1 MTSFA
6 HMKKLVT
13 ILLAFAAAGTLA
25 CSADEIKYD
34 ITGTGAPKD
43 GAAVYLIDQTSLEP
57 IDSAVVSSGTF
68 RMKGKADKDAFLAIA
83 VDGLEVNSFLRSGQF
98 PLFNDGKPV
107 KLNVAEGTLTGSALN
122 TKLSECN
129 KRNKA
134 AYAEYYSL
142 IEEMESLPEDSSEE
156 KIAEMMSKYRKAIN
170 KYADFYVRI
179 IEENKDNLIPIA
191 FVEHL
196 PSVVSAADNWNKEL
210 GEQKLDEVLASNAA
224 LAKHPYALDLKRRMA
239 AADAKRKQN
248 ADHQRSVVGEKF
260 RDLEEPDPDGNP
272 HKLSEYVGQ
281 GKWVLVDFW
290 ASWCGPCKA
299 EMPNVTAAYKKYHSK
314 GFEIVGLSFDQDKD
328 AWVRAIKEWD
338 MPWIHLS
345 DLKRGGS
352 VAAGV
357 YSVTGIPDNLLID
370 PEGTIVARGLRGDEL
385 DARLAEIFK

>member
-1 MTSFA
+1 
-6 HMKKLVT
+6 MKKLVT
-13 ILLAFAAAGTLA
+13 ILLAFAAAGILS

-134 AYAEYYSL
+134 AYAEYHSL

-239 AADAKRKQN
+239 AADAQRKQN

-338 MPWIHLS
+338 MPWVHLS

-352 VAAGV
+352 VAVGV